1 MAMVVK
7 NNMSAIN
14 TLNTMTKNNSA
25 LGKSIQ
31 KLSSGMKINGAAD
44 DVSGYAIS
52 EKMRVQ
58 IRSLDQANQ
67 NSQNGTSL
75 MKVAEGAV
83 SSTVEILKTLKEK
96 VINSANDTNTT
107 SDRKMIQDELDQA
120 IDQIN
125 DNASVTFN
133 NKLLVDG
140 SMNKESKATTNVFV
154 NEAMSTATA
163 GASTLV
169 TLKDRNGN
177 DLNIK
182 STDKVTVSFVQ
193 NGKTVT
199 TQFSITS
206 ATTLNNIFSNAN
218 TAATSAGL
226 PAGPFATA
234 GANGKS
240 EIGLNGQGVSQYS
253 ADGSSVM
260 TIAAAGSGVT
270 NGISGFSISIT
281 GADNNVKKSINN
293 YLDAWSEGIRAEDAS
308 GNNALNL
315 QIGTKSNQSINAGI
329 SDMRATA
336 LGLQGSDEL
345 TGTAKNINVTTKDN
359 ANVAINVIDNAI
371 QKALNEQTKL
381 GAIQS
386 RLSYTSDNLTTASE
400 NVQAAES
407 TIRDVDMAKEMTNFT
422 KNNILMQAS
431 QSMLAQANQS
441 TQGVLSL
448 LQ

>member
-107 SDRKMIQDELDQA
+107 ADRKMIQDELNQA
-120 IDQIN
+120 VDQIN

-133 NKLLVDG
+133 GKLLVDG
-140 SMNKESKATTNVFV
+140 SMNKKSTDTKSTYV
-154 NEAMSTATA
+154 NESLSTDTTSTTA
-163 GASTLV
+163 LTA
-169 TLKDRNGN
+169 LKDRNGN
-177 DLNIK
+177 SLDIK
-182 STDKVTVSFVQ
+182 STDTVTVSYVK

-199 TQFSITS
+199 TSIALKDAS
-206 ATTLNNIFSNAN
+206 TTNLGAVLGKMD
-218 TAATSAGL
+218 SAGKV
-226 PAGPFATA
+226 
-234 GANGKS
+234 GANS
-240 EIGLNGQGVSQYS
+240 QIGTNGQGVKQYS
-253 ADGSSVM
+253 ANGENVISFEAG
-260 TIAAAGSGVT
+260 AAGVT
-270 NGISGFSISIT
+270 NGISGFTISVSDVN
-281 GADNNVKKSINN
+281 GNVRKSINDKLN
-293 YLDAWSEGIRAEDAS
+293 NWSESVRGENAS
-308 GNNALNL
+308 NENSLNL
-315 QIGTKSNQSINAGI
+315 QIGTKSNQTINVGI
-329 SDMRATA
+329 SDMRAMA
-336 LGLQGSDEL
+336 LGLQGADTL
-345 TGTAKNINVTTKDN
+345 TGTATNIDVTTVKGAN
-359 ANVAINVIDNAI
+359 AAINVIDNAI
-371 QKALNEQTKL
+371 QRALNEQTKL
-381 GAIQS
+381 GSVQS

-422 KNNILMQAS
+422 KNNILLQAS

-441 TQGVLSL
+441 QQGVLSL

>member
-44 DVSGYAIS
+44 DVAGYAIS

-67 NSQNGTSL
+67 NAQNGTSL

-107 SDRKMIQDELDQA
+107 ADRRMIQDELSQA
-120 IDQIN
+120 VDQIN

-133 NKLLVDG
+133 GKLLVDG
-140 SMNKESKATTNVFV
+140 SMNKKVNDTTNTYINESLDV
-154 NEAMSTATA
+154 NTTANQALTA
-163 GASTLV
+163 LN
-169 TLKDRNGN
+169 DRNGN
-177 DLNIK
+177 SLDIK
-182 STDKVTVSFVQ
+182 STDRVTISYVK
-193 NGKTVT
+193 NGQTKTT
-199 TQFSITS
+199 TFDVGTG
-206 ATTLNNIFSNAN
+206 TTLEDIFKNAGN
-218 TAATSAGL
+218 DFDSALGVDS
-226 PAGPFATA
+226 
-234 GANGKS
+234 K
-240 EIGLNGQGVSQYS
+240 IGLSGQSVQLYS
-253 ADGSSVM
+253 ADGKSVLSVK
-260 TIAAAGSGVT
+260 AGGAGVA
-270 NGISGFSISIT
+270 NGISGFSISV
-281 GADNNVKKSINN
+281 ADTYGNVRKSVNDK
-293 YLDAWSEGIRAEDAS
+293 LGAWSESVRAENKS
-308 GNNALNL
+308 NNNSLNL
-315 QIGTKSNQSINAGI
+315 QIGTKSNQSINVGI
-329 SDMRATA
+329 SDMRAMA
-336 LGLQGSDEL
+336 LGLQGADTL
-345 TGTAKNINVTTKDN
+345 TGTAKTIDVTTVDN

-371 QKALNEQTKL
+371 QRALNEQTKL
-381 GAIQS
+381 GSVQS

-407 TIRDVDMAKEMTNFT
+407 TIRDTDMAKEMTNFT
-422 KNNILMQAS
+422 KNNILLQAS

>member
-1 MAMVVK
+1 
-7 NNMSAIN
+7 MSAIN

-107 SDRKMIQDELDQA
+107 SDRQMIQNELDQA

-140 SMNKESKATTNVFV
+140 SMNKQSTATTNVFV
-154 NEAMSTATA
+154 NESMSTATA
-163 GASTLV
+163 GASTL
-169 TLKDRNGN
+169 TSLKDRNGN
-177 DLNIK
+177 ALDIK

-199 TQFSITS
+199 TQFDVKA
-206 ATTLNNIFSNAN
+206 ATTLNDIFKNAN
-218 TAATSAGL
+218 TAAGTTV
-226 PAGPFATA
+226 FATA
-234 GANGKS
+234 GAGAKS
-240 EIGLNGQGVSQYS
+240 EIGVNGQGVSQYS

-293 YLDAWSEGIRAEDAS
+293 YLDAWSEGIRAEDQS
-308 GNNALNL
+308 SNNALNL

-336 LGLQGSDEL
+336 LGLQGSDAL

>member
-25 LGKSIQ
+25 LGKSIE

-67 NSQNGTSL
+67 NAQNGTSL

-133 NKLLVDG
+133 GKLLVDG
-140 SMNKESKATTNVFV
+140 SMNKASESTTNVFM
-154 NEAMSTATA
+154 NESLSTGTTGATKL
-163 GASTLV
+163 TDLQ
-169 TLKDRNGN
+169 DRNGN
-177 DLNIK
+177 NLDIK
-182 STDKVTVSFVQ
+182 TTDTITISFVQ

-199 TQFSITS
+199 TSFKVTS
-206 ATTLNNIFSNAN
+206 DTKLEDIFKNAN
-218 TAATSAGL
+218 TKAGGTVFNETL
-226 PAGPFATA
+226 HAGNT
-234 GANGKS
+234 
-240 EIGLNGQGVSQYS
+240 IGVNGQGTTLYS
-253 ADGSSVM
+253 ADMTNVM
-260 TIAAAGSGVT
+260 TVSANAAGVT
-270 NGISGFSISIT
+270 QGISGFSISVT
-281 GADNNVKKSINN
+281 DVKGNVRKSINDK
-293 YLDAWSEGIRAEDAS
+293 LDAWSESVRAENKS
-308 GNNALNL
+308 ENNSLNL
-315 QIGTKSNQSINAGI
+315 QIGTKSNQSISVGL
-329 SDMRATA
+329 SDMRAMA
-336 LGLQGSDEL
+336 LGLQGADTL
-345 TGTAKNINVTTKDN
+345 TGTAKNIDVTTREG

-381 GAIQS
+381 GSVQS

-407 TIRDVDMAKEMTNFT
+407 TIRDTDMAKEMTNFT
-422 KNNILMQAS
+422 KNNILLQAS

>member
-44 DVSGYAIS
+44 DVAGYAIS

-67 NSQNGTSL
+67 NAQNGTSL

-107 SDRKMIQDELDQA
+107 ADRQMIQDELNQA
-120 IDQIN
+120 VDQIN

-133 NKLLVDG
+133 GKLLVDG
-140 SMNKESKATTNVFV
+140 SMNKEVSATTNTYV
-154 NEAMSTATA
+154 NESLDKGTKGADLLTA
-163 GASTLV
+163 
-169 TLKDRNGN
+169 LKDRNGN
-177 DLNIK
+177 SLDIK
-182 STDKVTVSFVQ
+182 STDEVTISYVQ
-193 NGKTVT
+193 NGKSVSTTFTVGT
-199 TQFSITS
+199 GKKLEDIFKD
-206 ATTLNNIFSNAN
+206 ATGFNGTLGEDSKI
-218 TAATSAGL
+218 
-226 PAGPFATA
+226 
-234 GANGKS
+234 GKS
-240 EIGLNGQGVSQYS
+240 GQSVQLYS
-253 ADGSSVM
+253 ADGSNVISVK
-260 TIAAAGSGVT
+260 ASGSGVT
-270 NGISGFSISIT
+270 AGISGFSISVSDT
-281 GADNNVKKSINN
+281 FGNVRKSVNDK
-293 YLDAWSEGIRAEDAS
+293 LGAWSESVRAENKS
-308 GNNALNL
+308 KNNALNL
-315 QIGTKSNQSINAGI
+315 QIGTKSNQSINVGI
-329 SDMRATA
+329 SDMRAMA
-336 LGLQGSDEL
+336 LGLQGADSL
-345 TGTAKNINVTTKDN
+345 TGTAKTINVTTVDN

-371 QKALNEQTKL
+371 QRALNEQTKL
-381 GAIQS
+381 GAVQS
-386 RLSYTSDNLTTASE
+386 RLSYTSDNLTTSSE

-422 KNNILMQAS
+422 KNNILLQAS

>member
-7 NNMSAIN
+7 NNMSALN

-107 SDRKMIQDELDQA
+107 SDRKMIQDELNQA
-120 IDQIN
+120 VDQIN

-133 NKLLVDG
+133 GKLLVDG
-140 SMNKESKATTNVFV
+140 SMNKKATATNSTYV
-154 NEAMSTATA
+154 NESLSTGTA
-163 GASTLV
+163 SDTALTNLS
-169 TLKDRNGN
+169 DRNGN
-177 DLNIK
+177 SLDIK
-182 STDKVTVSFVQ
+182 STDTVTISWVK
-193 NGKTVT
+193 NGKTESASVT
-199 TQFSITS
+199 LSDTGN
-206 ATTLNNIFSNAN
+206 AGTTLG
-218 TAATSAGL
+218 TMLQKMDGTG
-226 PAGPFATA
+226 TV
-234 GANGKS
+234 GADSK
-240 EIGLNGQGVSQYS
+240 IGVNGQGVTQYS
-253 ADGSSVM
+253 ANGEEVISFTSS
-260 TIAAAGSGVT
+260 AAGVTSGV
-270 NGISGFSISIT
+270 SGFTISVSDVN
-281 GADNNVKKSINN
+281 GNVRKSINDKLN
-293 YLDAWSEGIRAEDAS
+293 NWSESVRGENGS
-308 GNNALNL
+308 NENSLNL
-315 QIGTKSNQSINAGI
+315 QIGTKSNQTINVGI
-329 SDMRATA
+329 SDMRAMA
-336 LGLQGSDEL
+336 LGLQGADTL
-345 TGTAKNINVTTKDN
+345 TGTATNIDVTTVKGAN
-359 ANVAINVIDNAI
+359 AAINVIDNAI
-371 QKALNEQTKL
+371 QRALNEQTKL
-381 GAIQS
+381 GSVQS

-422 KNNILMQAS
+422 KNNILLQAS

-441 TQGVLSL
+441 QQGVLSL

>member
-67 NSQNGTSL
+67 NAQNGTSL

-107 SDRKMIQDELDQA
+107 ADRRMIQDELNQA
-120 IDQIN
+120 VDQIN

-133 NKLLVDG
+133 GKLLVDG
-140 SMNKESKATTNVFV
+140 SMNKKVNATTNTYI
-154 NEAMSTATA
+154 NESLAENTVGSTALTA
-163 GASTLV
+163 LN
-169 TLKDRNGN
+169 DRNGN
-177 DLNIK
+177 SLDIK
-182 STDKVTVSFVQ
+182 STDRVTISYVK
-193 NGKTVT
+193 NGATVT
-199 TQFSITS
+199 TTFDVGSTK
-206 ATTLNNIFSNAN
+206 TLEDIFK
-218 TAATSAGL
+218 AATAFDSTLG
-226 PAGPFATA
+226 TDS
-234 GANGKS
+234 K
-240 EIGLNGQGVSQYS
+240 IGLSGQSVQLYS
-253 ADGSSVM
+253 ADGKNVLSVK
-260 TIAAAGSGVT
+260 AAGAGVA
-270 NGISGFSISIT
+270 NGISGFSISV
-281 GADNNVKKSINN
+281 ADTYGNVRKSVNDK
-293 YLDAWSEGIRAEDAS
+293 LGAWSESVRAENQS
-308 GNNALNL
+308 NNNSLNL
-315 QIGTKSNQSINAGI
+315 QIGTKSNQSINVGI
-329 SDMRATA
+329 SDMRAMA
-336 LGLQGSDEL
+336 LGLQGADTL
-345 TGTAKNINVTTKDN
+345 TGTAKTIDVTTVDN

-371 QKALNEQTKL
+371 QRALNEQTKL
-381 GAIQS
+381 GSVQS
-386 RLSYTSDNLTTASE
+386 RLAYTSDNLTTASE

-407 TIRDVDMAKEMTNFT
+407 TIRDTDMAKEMTNFT
-422 KNNILMQAS
+422 KNNILLQAS

>member
-25 LGKSIQ
+25 LGKSIE

-133 NKLLVDG
+133 GKLLVDG
-140 SMNKESKATTNVFV
+140 SMNKASEATTNVFM
-154 NEAMSTATA
+154 NEALSTATT
-163 GASTLV
+163 GATNL
-169 TLKDRNGN
+169 TALQDRNGN
-177 DLNIK
+177 NLDIK
-182 STDKVTVSFVQ
+182 TTDTITISFVQ

-199 TQFSITS
+199 TSFKVTS
-206 ATTLNNIFSNAN
+206 ATKLEDIFKNAN
-218 TAATSAGL
+218 TKAGVDVFNSALHSGN
-226 PAGPFATA
+226 T
-234 GANGKS
+234 
-240 EIGLNGQGVSQYS
+240 IGVNGQGTTLYS
-253 ADGSSVM
+253 ADMSNVM
-260 TIAAAGSGVT
+260 TVSAHAAGVT
-270 NGISGFSISIT
+270 QGISGFSISVT
-281 GADNNVKKSINN
+281 DVKGNVRKSINDK
-293 YLDAWSEGIRAEDAS
+293 LDAWSESVRAENKS
-308 GNNALNL
+308 ENNSLNL
-315 QIGTKSNQSINAGI
+315 QIGTKSNQSISVGL
-329 SDMRATA
+329 SDMRAMA
-336 LGLQGSDEL
+336 LGLQGADTL
-345 TGTAKNINVTTKDN
+345 TGTAKNIDVTTREG

-381 GAIQS
+381 GSVQS

-407 TIRDVDMAKEMTNFT
+407 TIRDTDMAKEMTNFT
-422 KNNILMQAS
+422 KNNILLQAS

>member
-140 SMNKESKATTNVFV
+140 SMNKQSTATTNVFV

-163 GASTLV
+163 GSSTLLE
-169 TLKDRNGN
+169 LKDRNGN

-199 TQFSITS
+199 TQFDVKSDTK
-206 ATTLNNIFSNAN
+206 LEDIFKNAN
-218 TAATSAGL
+218 SA
-226 PAGPFATA
+226 A
-234 GANGKS
+234 GASVFASDVNGKS
-240 EIGLNGQGVSQYS
+240 EIGVNGQGVSQYS

-260 TIAAAGSGVT
+260 TIAAAGAGVT

-336 LGLQGSDEL
+336 LGLQGSDAL

>member
-1 MAMVVK
+1 
-7 NNMSAIN
+7 MSAIN

-140 SMNKESKATTNVFV
+140 SMNKESTATTNVFV

-163 GASTLV
+163 GGSTLLS
-169 TLKDRNGN
+169 LKDRNGN

-199 TQFSITS
+199 TQFDVKSDTK
-206 ATTLNNIFSNAN
+206 LEDIFKNAN
-218 TAATSAGL
+218 TAAGATV
-226 PAGPFATA
+226 FASTV
-234 GANGKS
+234 NGKS
-240 EIGLNGQGVSQYS
+240 EIGVNGQGVSQYS

-293 YLDAWSEGIRAEDAS
+293 YLDAWSEGIRAEDKS

-336 LGLQGSDEL
+336 LGLQGSDAL

>member
-140 SMNKESKATTNVFV
+140 SMNKESTATTNVFV

-163 GASTLV
+163 GSSTLLS
-169 TLKDRNGN
+169 LKDRNGN

-199 TQFSITS
+199 TQFNVTS
-206 ATTLNNIFSNAN
+206 NTTLNSIFTSAN

-226 PAGPFATA
+226 AAGPFATT
-234 GANGKS
+234 ANGKS

-329 SDMRATA
+329 SDMRASA
-336 LGLQGSDEL
+336 LGLQGSDAL

>member
-140 SMNKESKATTNVFV
+140 SMNKESTATTNVFV

-163 GASTLV
+163 GGSTLLS
-169 TLKDRNGN
+169 LKDRNGN

-199 TQFSITS
+199 TQFDVKSDTK
-206 ATTLNNIFSNAN
+206 LEDIFKNAN
-218 TAATSAGL
+218 TAAGATV
-226 PAGPFATA
+226 FASTV
-234 GANGKS
+234 NGKS
-240 EIGLNGQGVSQYS
+240 EIGVNGQGVSQYS

-293 YLDAWSEGIRAEDAS
+293 YLDAWSEGIRAEDKS

-336 LGLQGSDEL
+336 LGLQGSDAL

>member
-25 LGKSIQ
+25 LGKSIE

-67 NSQNGTSL
+67 NAQNGTSL

-133 NKLLVDG
+133 GKLLVDG
-140 SMNKESKATTNVFV
+140 SMNKASESTTNVFM
-154 NEAMSTATA
+154 NESLSTATT
-163 GASTLV
+163 GTTKL
-169 TLKDRNGN
+169 TDLQDRNGN
-177 DLNIK
+177 NLDIK
-182 STDKVTVSFVQ
+182 TTDTITISFVQ

-199 TQFSITS
+199 TSFKVTS
-206 ATTLNNIFSNAN
+206 DTKLEDIFKNAN
-218 TAATSAGL
+218 TKAGGAVFN
-226 PAGPFATA
+226 PALHA
-234 GANGKS
+234 GNT
-240 EIGLNGQGVSQYS
+240 IGVNGQGTTLYS
-253 ADGSSVM
+253 ADMTNVM
-260 TIAAAGSGVT
+260 TVSANAAGVT
-270 NGISGFSISIT
+270 QGISGFSISVT
-281 GADNNVKKSINN
+281 DVKGNVRKSINDK
-293 YLDAWSEGIRAEDAS
+293 LDAWSESVRAENKS
-308 GNNALNL
+308 ENNSLNL
-315 QIGTKSNQSINAGI
+315 QIGTKSNQSISVGL
-329 SDMRATA
+329 SDMRAMA
-336 LGLQGSDEL
+336 LGLQGADTL
-345 TGTAKNINVTTKDN
+345 TGTAKNIDVTTREG

-381 GAIQS
+381 GSVQS

-407 TIRDVDMAKEMTNFT
+407 TIRDTDMAKEMTNFT
-422 KNNILMQAS
+422 KNNILLQAS

>member
-107 SDRKMIQDELDQA
+107 SDRKMIQDELNQA
-120 IDQIN
+120 VDQIN

-133 NKLLVDG
+133 GKLLVDG
-140 SMNKESKATTNVFV
+140 SMNKSAKATKSTYV
-154 NEAMSTATA
+154 NESLSAATDSTTA
-163 GASTLV
+163 LTALT
-169 TLKDRNGN
+169 DRNGN
-177 DLNIK
+177 SLDIK
-182 STDKVTVSFVQ
+182 STDTVTISYVR
-193 NGKTVT
+193 NGKTEST
-199 TQFSITS
+199 SITLS
-206 ATTLNNIFSNAN
+206 DTGKKDTTLNNVLANMTGAMGSN
-218 TAATSAGL
+218 SQ
-226 PAGPFATA
+226 
-234 GANGKS
+234 
-240 EIGLNGQGVSQYS
+240 IGVNGQGVTQYS
-253 ADGSSVM
+253 ASGESVVSF
-260 TIAAAGSGVT
+260 TAKTAGIT
-270 NGISGFSISIT
+270 EGISGFTISVSDVN
-281 GADNNVKKSINN
+281 GNVRKSINDKLN
-293 YLDAWSEGIRAEDAS
+293 NWSESIRGENKS
-308 GNNALNL
+308 NENSLNL
-315 QIGTKSNQSINAGI
+315 QIGTKSNQTINVGI
-329 SDMRATA
+329 SDMRAMA
-336 LGLQGSDEL
+336 LGLQGADTL
-345 TGTAKNINVTTKDN
+345 TGTSKNIDVTTVKGAN
-359 ANVAINVIDNAI
+359 AAINVIDNAI
-371 QKALNEQTKL
+371 QRALNEQTKL
-381 GAIQS
+381 GSVQS

-400 NVQAAES
+400 NVTAAES

-422 KNNILMQAS
+422 KNNILLQAS

-441 TQGVLSL
+441 QQGVLSL

>member
-7 NNMSAIN
+7 NNMSAVN

-44 DVSGYAIS
+44 DVAGYAIS

-67 NSQNGTSL
+67 NAQNGTSL

-107 SDRKMIQDELDQA
+107 ADRQMIQDELNQA
-120 IDQIN
+120 VDQIN

-133 NKLLVDG
+133 GKLLVDG
-140 SMNKESKATTNVFV
+140 SMNKKVTATTNTYV
-154 NEAMSTATA
+154 NEALSTATTA
-163 GASTLV
+163 TTNLTALT
-169 TLKDRNGN
+169 DRNGN
-177 DLNIK
+177 SLDIK
-182 STDKVTVSFVQ
+182 DTDEVTVSFIK
-193 NGKTVT
+193 NGKTET
-199 TQFSITS
+199 TTFS
-206 ATTLNNIFSNAN
+206 AKDAKLEDIFKNAN
-218 TAATSAGL
+218 SVSTGAFNATL
-226 PAGPFATA
+226 
-234 GANGKS
+234 GADSK
-240 EIGLNGQGVSQYS
+240 IGLSGQSVQLYS
-253 ADGSSVM
+253 ADGKSV
-260 TIAAAGSGVT
+260 ISVKAGDSGVT
-270 NGISGFSISIT
+270 NGISGFSISVKDT
-281 GADNNVKKSINN
+281 FGNVRKSINDK
-293 YLDAWSEGIRAEDAS
+293 LGAWSESVRAENAS
-308 GNNALNL
+308 NDNALNL
-315 QIGTKSNQSINAGI
+315 QIGTKSNQSINVGI
-329 SDMRATA
+329 SDMRAMA
-336 LGLQGSDEL
+336 LGLQGADTL
-345 TGTAKNINVTTKDN
+345 TNTAKTINVTTVDN
-359 ANVAINVIDNAI
+359 ANAAINVIDNAI
-371 QKALNEQTKL
+371 QRALNEQTKL
-381 GAIQS
+381 GSVQS
-386 RLSYTSDNLTTASE
+386 RLSYTSDNLTTSSE

-422 KNNILMQAS
+422 KNNILLQAS

>member
-44 DVSGYAIS
+44 DVAGYAIS

-67 NSQNGTSL
+67 NAQNGTSL

-107 SDRKMIQDELDQA
+107 ADRKMIQNELDQA

-140 SMNKESKATTNVFV
+140 SMNKKVDATKTTYVNESLSTDTTSTTNL
-154 NEAMSTATA
+154 TALT
-163 GASTLV
+163 
-169 TLKDRNGN
+169 DRNGN
-177 DLNIK
+177 SLDIKTTDTVNISWVK
-182 STDKVTVSFVQ
+182 
-193 NGKTVT
+193 NGKTET
-199 TQFSITS
+199 TSIKVAAGTNLG
-206 ATTLNNIFSNAN
+206 AILQKMD
-218 TAATSAGL
+218 TAATV
-226 PAGPFATA
+226 
-234 GANGKS
+234 GADSK
-240 EIGLNGQGVSQYS
+240 IGMNGQSVQQYS
-253 ADGSSVM
+253 ANGESV
-260 TIAAAGSGVT
+260 ISFVAGTAGVT
-270 NGISGFSISIT
+270 AGISGFTISVSDVN
-281 GADNNVKKSINN
+281 GNVRKSINDKLN
-293 YLDAWSEGIRAEDAS
+293 NWSESVRGENAS
-308 GNNALNL
+308 NENSLNL
-315 QIGTKSNQSINAGI
+315 QIGTKSNQSINVGI
-329 SDMRATA
+329 SDMRAMA
-336 LGLQGSDEL
+336 LGLQGADTL
-345 TGTAKNINVTTKDN
+345 TGTAKNIDVTTVKGAN
-359 ANVAINVIDNAI
+359 AAINVVDNAI
-371 QKALNEQTKL
+371 QRALNEQTKL
-381 GAIQS
+381 GAVQS
-386 RLSYTSDNLTTASE
+386 RLSYTSDNLTTSSE

-422 KNNILMQAS
+422 KNNILLQAS